1 MNILNNINTIIF
13 DFDYT
18 LSNRDI
24 AAYKL
29 YEKLLIESSGFKSDD
44 IRLLAMIQDCLL
56 WDQYGTS
63 NKQSILKQ
71 LNKKYG
77 VLVNIDDFSDYWDKH
92 LFIYTVLYNDTIK
105 VLDKLKLNHYK
116 LGVITNGDSYG
127 QRMKLQVSGITD
139 YFDIVLIGGDYAN
152 QKPCKDIFD
161 LALQKLKSK
170 KHQTLYVG
178 DSFSNDV
185 VGAYN
190 AGIKPVWIWRHGE
203 KYLNA
208 SIIKI
213 SCLYDLLEILE
224 VE

>member
-29 YEKLLIESSGFKSDD
+29 YEKLIIEVSGFKGDD

-77 VLVNIDDFSDYWDKH
+77 VLVNINDFSDYWDKH
-92 LFIYTVLYNDTIK
+92 LFIYTVLYNDTIE
-105 VLDKLKLNHYK
+105 VLDKLKKYHYK

-127 QRMKLQVSGITD
+127 QRMKLQVSGIAD
-139 YFDIVLIGGDYAN
+139 YFDIVLIGGDYVK
-152 QKPCKDIFD
+152 QKPCKEIFD
-161 LALQKLKSK
+161 LALKKLRTNKS
-170 KHQTLYVG
+170 QAIYVG
-178 DSFSNDV
+178 DIFSNDV
-185 VGAYN
+185 LGAYN
-190 AGIKPVWIWRHGE
+190 AGIEPVWIWRHGE
-203 KYLNA
+203 KYLN
-208 SIIKI
+208 SPIIKI
-213 SCLYDLLEILE
+213 SNLYELLDILE